1 VRHYAMERVI
11 AGTLRAYAATGRAV
25 AEAPEMRA

>member
-11 AGTLRAYAATGRAV
+11 AGTLRAYAATGRDV